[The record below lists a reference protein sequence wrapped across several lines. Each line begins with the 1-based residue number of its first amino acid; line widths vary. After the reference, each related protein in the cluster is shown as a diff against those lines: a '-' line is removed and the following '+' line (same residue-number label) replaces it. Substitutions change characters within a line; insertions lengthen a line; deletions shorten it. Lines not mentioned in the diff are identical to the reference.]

1 MKKTFAIIL
10 FSFLCSIVNAQSL
23 QLKTDSLVLAMKE
36 VSTAEGCHMHRN
48 TVKAAAAYLLYTPY
62 EEEDIVRQACQS
74 LVVEWATYTD
84 ELDLMIAPRMHKGLL
99 DDGLKPGLL
108 LAVYIAAADLYAITN
123 NTKESTFEAYSFAM
137 NETLHFYESN
147 SQVIGNSKYWDKL
160 LKKSEADR
168 QKEFSRLY
176 KIDNPK

>member
-1 MKKTFAIIL
+1 MKKIFAFIL

-23 QLKTDSLVLAMKE
+23 QLKTDSLVLAIKE
-36 VSTAEGCHMHRN
+36 VSTAEGCQMHRN

-62 EEEDIVRQACQS
+62 DEEDVVRQACQS
-74 LVVEWATYTD
+74 LVVEWATNTD
-84 ELDLMIAPRMHKGLL
+84 ELDLMIAPHMHEGLL

-123 NTKESTFEAYSFAM
+123 NTKESTFEAYLFAM

-147 SQVIGNSKYWDKL
+147 SQIIGNSKYWNKL

-168 QKEFSRLY
+168 KKEFSRLY
-176 KIDNPK
+176 QIDNPK